1 MADLDSLI
9 NSKISL
15 ISHQDLRYDGTLF
28 SINTEESSIVLKD
41 VQCLGTEDRILDP
54 SMKIPSNPAIIPFV
68 TFPGEEIKDLYVHEE
83 AAAAKAATSLP
94 NPPATTKSANDSKTE
109 NKKQSNDKKNVYQP
123 PRPASGSETHEKGN
137 KKQYNNANSHN
148 KANISSTTTTT
159 TVRRENKSDGV
170 GAGTGAHLLKMRE
183 RKGYD
188 GGSAAPPAATGEFD
202 FEAGLNVFKK
212 DEVLA
217 KVAKEKEEVKEVV
230 KYKKDDFFD
239 SISCDML
246 DRQEGIK
253 NRLTPGEE
261 RVLNQDTF
269 GAVALQNNNYRRNF
283 NNRGGGRG
291 GGRHYNNGGRYHN
304 GGGRGRGRGRN
315 NNNNNQS
322 APVAAASA

>member
-41 VQCLGTEDRILDP
+41 VQCLGTEDRIADP
-54 SMKIPSNPAIIPFV
+54 AKKIPSNPAIIPFV

-83 AAAAKAATSLP
+83 AAKAAATSLP
-94 NPPATTKSANDSKTE
+94 DPPKQTNDSKT
-109 NKKQSNDKKNVYQP
+109 NKQSNDKKNIYQP
-123 PRPASGSETHEKGN
+123 PKPPSGTETNEKG
-137 KKQYNNANSHN
+137 KKQYNNAHSHQN
-148 KANISSTTTTT
+148 KSNISSTTT

-183 RKGYD
+183 RRGND
-188 GGSAAPPAATGEFD
+188 GSAAAPLATTGEFD

-217 KVAKEKEEVKEVV
+217 KVASEKEEVKEV

-239 SISCDML
+239 SISCDLL

-283 NNRGGGRG
+283 RGGGRG
-291 GGRHYNNGGRYHN
+291 GGGGRYYNNNNNGGRYYNN
-304 GGGRGRGRGRN
+304 GGGRGRGRGRGN
-315 NNNNNQS
+315 NNNNNNS
-322 APVAAASA
+322 TPVASASA

>member
-1 MADLDSLI
+1 MADLDTLL

-28 SINTEESSIVLKD
+28 TINTDESSIVLKD
-41 VQCLGTEDRILDP
+41 VQCLGTEERISDP
-54 SMKIPSNPAIIPFV
+54 AKKIPSNPAIIPFV

-83 AAAAKAATSLP
+83 VTPVVPTAPTAKPTATATSSSK
-94 NPPATTKSANDSKTE
+94 ATSESKPETS
-109 NKKQSNDKKNVYQP
+109 KQQNEKKNIYQP
-123 PRPASGSETHEKGN
+123 PRPPASAETGEKG
-137 KKQYNNANSHN
+137 KKQHNNAHSQQS
-148 KANISSTTTTT
+148 KTNISSTTTTTT

-183 RKGYD
+183 RRGND
-188 GGSAAPPAATGEFD
+188 VGAAPLATAGEFD

-217 KVAKEKEEVKEVV
+217 KVAKDTEEVKEV

-239 SISCDML
+239 TISCDLL

-261 RVLNQDTF
+261 RTLNQDTF

-283 NNRGGGRG
+283 RGGGRGG
-291 GGRHYNNGGRYHN
+291 GGRHYNNGGRYYN
-304 GGGRGRGRGRN
+304 NGRGRGRGRGN
-315 NNNNNQS
+315 NNHS
-322 APVAAASA
+322 TPVASASA